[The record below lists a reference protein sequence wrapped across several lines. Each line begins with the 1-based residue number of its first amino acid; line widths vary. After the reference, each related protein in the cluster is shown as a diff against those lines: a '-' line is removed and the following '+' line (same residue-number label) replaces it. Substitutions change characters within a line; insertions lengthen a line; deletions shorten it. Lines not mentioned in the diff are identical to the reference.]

1 MKLIL
6 LALLIALILWLIFR
20 DRGGDDDDRG
30 PKDQTPDPTEDGD
43 AEKPKAKQR
52 EDA

>member
-6 LALLIALILWLIFR
+6 LALLIALILWLLFR

-30 PKDQTPDPTEDGD
+30 PKDKAPDPPEGGD
-43 AEKPKAKQR
+43 AEKPKERER
-52 EDA
+52 EDS